1 MTSAPPND
9 PNSRDRNDTGGT
21 NQPGEA
27 APVSASR
34 AVGSS
39 GIGGGAGRSTG
50 SGSSGAS
57 PSRGRRTTR
66 STRGSGSRGT
76 RGTGTPTTAAPR
88 SIADVSFGRAL
99 AASVLSALVVAAV
112 AHVVNALAYFV
123 GGGSTFQVLAQVSA
137 YFLWSSVFAFVLL
150 VAFAALGGFRRWHNA
165 LIVGLV
171 SGLVGAVLGTI
182 LTVTSGGQ
190 PLNSDV
196 LSFAGASLVGVNLI
210 FVLAYAVATP
220 TLGRRVWN
228 AMLAARSAEDE
239 RPRTA
244 LVRIPATTLAEG
256 QLTHLDRQP
265 IDQQLADE
273 QWERYV
279 LAFEENG
286 WKTREVPAA
295 SDLADSVFVED
306 AVVLFGDTA
315 VLTSPGAL
323 SRRGE
328 IEGVEEAVRELGF
341 AVERIEL
348 PGTLDGG
355 DVLKAGDKVYVGRS
369 GRTNAEGIAQL
380 RAIVSPLGYRVIPV
394 PVTKTLHLKSQV
406 TALPDGTVIGHPE
419 TVDAPEMFDRFLAV
433 PEPHGSA
440 VVVLDE
446 GTLLMS
452 ASAPATAARLTDLG
466 YRVVTVDVSEF
477 EKLEGCVTCLSVR
490 IR

>member
-1 MTSAPPND
+1 LLVTSAPPND
-9 PNSRDRNDTGGT
+9 PNSHDRLEAGDAGDAT
-21 NQPGEA
+21 QPGGA
-27 APVSASR
+27 SPVSAAR
-34 AVGSS
+34 ASS
-39 GIGGGAGRSTG
+39 TANTGTRTAGP
-50 SGSSGAS
+50 A
-57 PSRGRRTTR
+57 RGRRG
-66 STRGSGSRGT
+66 STRA
-76 RGTGTPTTAAPR
+76 PAPR
-88 SIADVSFGRAL
+88 SIAEVSFGRAL

-137 YFLWSSVFAFVLL
+137 YFLWSSLFAFVLL

-165 LIVGLV
+165 LVVGLV
-171 SGLVGAVLGTI
+171 SGIVGAVLGTI
-182 LTVTSGGQ
+182 LTVTNGGQ
-190 PLNSDV
+190 PLNSEV
-196 LSFAGASLVGVNLI
+196 LGFAGASLVGINLI
-210 FVLAYAVATP
+210 FVLAYAIATP

-228 AMLAARSAEDE
+228 AMLAARSAKDE

-244 LVRIPATTLAEG
+244 LVRVPATTLAEG

-295 SDLADSVFVED
+295 PDLADSVFVED

-341 AVERIEL
+341 AVESIQL

-380 RAIVSPLGYRVIPV
+380 RAIVAPLGYRVIPV

-406 TALPDGTVIGHPE
+406 TALPDGTVLGHPE
-419 TVDAPEMFDRFLAV
+419 TVDAPELFDRFLAA

-452 ASAPATAARLTDLG
+452 TSAPATAARLSDLG